1 MKIITLM
8 LIYVVGLFAA
18 ASEVVI
24 TSDNFEG
31 DDKAGVSKFYGNAKA
46 VKAQDVITADTFFV
60 YTNANRKVQRVEAVT
75 NAKFFIVNDAKTYQG
90 YADKLV
96 YWPDKKEY
104 ELIGNAMAENLDEKK
119 KVYGDY
125 MIVNNESKK
134 AFVKGNSSQPARF
147 IFYVEDENKSKK

>member
-1 MKIITLM
+1 MKIVN
-8 LIYVVGLFAA
+8 LIIFFVISCFS

-24 TSDNFEG
+24 TSTNFEG
-31 DDKAGVSKFYGNAKA
+31 DDKAGISKFTGNAKA
-46 VKAQDVITADTFFV
+46 VKGQDIITADTFYV
-60 YTNANRKVQRVEAVT
+60 YTNSNRKVQRVEAVT
-75 NAKFFIVNDAKTYQG
+75 NAKFYIVNDTKTYQG

-96 YWPDKKEY
+96 YWPEKKEY

-125 MIVNNESKK
+125 IVVNNESKK
-134 AFVKGNSSQPARF
+134 AFVKGNGAQPARF